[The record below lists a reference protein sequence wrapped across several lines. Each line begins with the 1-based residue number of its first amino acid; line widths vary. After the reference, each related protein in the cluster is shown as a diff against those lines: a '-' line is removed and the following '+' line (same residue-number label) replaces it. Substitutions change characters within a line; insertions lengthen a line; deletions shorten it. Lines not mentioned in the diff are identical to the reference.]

1 MPYRAN
7 ILRNAYIVYIHPI
20 LVIEVQGHYFLDVK
34 LLNFLIE
41 GQCDIMIWWKLLKII
56 NNLLWILGF
65 IVKRNVILQ
74 QSAW

>member
-20 LVIEVQGHYFLDVK
+20 FVIEVQGHYFLDVK

-41 GQCDIMIWWKLLKII
+41 GQCDIMI
-56 NNLLWILGF
+56 
-65 IVKRNVILQ
+65 
-74 QSAW
+74 

>member
-7 ILRNAYIVYIHPI
+7 ILRNAYIVYIHPV

-41 GQCDIMIWWKLLKII
+41 GQCDIMI
-56 NNLLWILGF
+56 
-65 IVKRNVILQ
+65 
-74 QSAW
+74 

>member
-20 LVIEVQGHYFLDVK
+20 LVIEGHYFLDVK

-41 GQCDIMIWWKLLKII
+41 GQCDIMI
-56 NNLLWILGF
+56 
-65 IVKRNVILQ
+65 
-74 QSAW
+74 